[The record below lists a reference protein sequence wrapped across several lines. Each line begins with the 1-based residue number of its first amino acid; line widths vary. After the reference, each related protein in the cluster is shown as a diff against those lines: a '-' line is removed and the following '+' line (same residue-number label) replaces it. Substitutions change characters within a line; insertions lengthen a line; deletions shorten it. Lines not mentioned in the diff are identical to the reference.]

1 MSQPLVRSLAFTLAA
16 LAPLA
21 GFADGVGPEK
31 PAHATE
37 APAPRSAE
45 RAECSGNAPIGRVAS
60 VQGDVQAFSPDG
72 SSRAL
77 ACDGEV
83 RACETI
89 VTGLGA
95 DVALLIDEAVVQL
108 GPETRAELSAHSAP
122 EVALERGAV
131 RVVDLRE
138 VAGERV
144 QLYTPALSASTGR
157 GDAELTRDGDN
168 VRVCAHD
175 EPIVVLARD
184 GAKTVAA
191 GSCLATDVSGA
202 LAASA
207 AGAAALAVSDGAACP
222 FHVAVLPGLAPPVSS
237 APPAGPEIP
246 PFDPPG
252 RDSCDDPGSGCAV
265 VCEICEDPD
274 PGTGCGFPGSPCT
287 GGDD

>member
-31 PAHATE
+31 PAHVTE

-45 RAECSGNAPIGRVAS
+45 RAECVGDAPIGRVAS
-60 VQGDVQAFSPDG
+60 VQGDVRAVAPDG

-77 ACDGEV
+77 ECDGEV
-83 RACETI
+83 RACEQI

-108 GPETRAELSAHSAP
+108 GPETRAQLSARPAP
-122 EVALERGAV
+122 ELAIERGAV
-131 RVVDLRE
+131 RVVDLRD

-144 QLYTPALSASTGR
+144 QLFTPALHASTSR
-157 GDAELTRDGDN
+157 GDTEVLRDGDS

-175 EPIVVLARD
+175 EPVVVMARD
-184 GAKTVAA
+184 GAKTVPA
-191 GSCLATDVSGA
+191 GSCLATDVAGA
-202 LAASA
+202 LRSSSA
-207 AGAAALAVSDGAACP
+207 GDPAVAIGDAAACP
-222 FHVAVLPGLAPPVSS
+222 FHVAALPGLAPPVSS
-237 APPAGPEIP
+237 PPPAGPEIP

-252 RDSCDDPGSGCAV
+252 RDSCDDPGSGCGV

-274 PGTGCGFPGSPCT
+274 PGTGCGFPGSPC
-287 GGDD
+287 GGDE

>member
-1 MSQPLVRSLAFTLAA
+1 MKQLFVRSFALALVA

-31 PAHATE
+31 PAHATT
-37 APAPRSAE
+37 APPPRSAE
-45 RAECSGNAPIGRVAS
+45 RAECVGNAPIGRVAS
-60 VQGDVQAFSPDG
+60 VQGDVTAVAPDG

-77 ACDGEV
+77 ECDGEL

-108 GPETRAELSAHSAP
+108 GPETRAQLAARPAP
-122 EVALERGAV
+122 EVALEGGAV

-138 VAGERV
+138 VAGDRV

-157 GDAELTRDGDN
+157 GDAEVQREGDS

-175 EPIVVLARD
+175 EPLVVMARD
-184 GAKTVAA
+184 GAKTVPA

-202 LAASA
+202 LAASPA
-207 AGAAALAVSDGAACP
+207 SAPATALGDGAACP
-222 FHVAVLPGLAPPVSS
+222 FHVAALPGIAPPVSS
-237 APPAGPEIP
+237 PPPAGPEIP

-252 RDSCDDPGSGCAV
+252 RDSCDDPGSGCSAV

-274 PGTGCGFPGSPCT
+274 PGTGCGFPGSPC
-287 GGDD
+287 D